1 MCEISAPMTRSLG
14 GGICASVK
22 KAHRECVCVNE
33 CLRTYTTLRFIKIPE
48 KEGKQNYQNIANG
61 RV

>member
-1 MCEISAPMTRSLG
+1 MCEISAPMTHSPG
-14 GGICASVK
+14 GGIRASVR

-33 CLRTYTTLRFIKIPE
+33 CLRTYTTLRFIKIPG
-48 KEGKQNYQNIANG
+48 KEGKSSCQNIADG